1 MTFPPDAGTPGP
13 SVIVDVDVDAVAA
26 AVAGCPGV
34 SALDGGQ
41 FGEVATTYLPGRKVA
56 GVVVADGRVKV
67 RVRAQWG
74 VPVPDLA
81 ALITVVLA
89 PLTGSRPVDVTI
101 SDVDDPPDRGQPV
114 SPPLAASPGRIRGGR
129 PA

>member
-1 MTFPPDAGTPGP
+1 VTLSPDAGTPG
-13 SVIVDVDVDAVAA
+13 SAVIDGVDVDTVAA
-26 AVAGCPGV
+26 AVAGCAGV

-81 ALITVVLA
+81 ALITLMLA
-89 PLTGSRPVDVTI
+89 PVTGSRPVDVTI
-101 SDVDDPPDRGQPV
+101 SEVDDPPDRDQPA
-114 SPPLAASPGRIRGGR
+114 SPPLAVSPGPIRGR
-129 PA
+129 RLA